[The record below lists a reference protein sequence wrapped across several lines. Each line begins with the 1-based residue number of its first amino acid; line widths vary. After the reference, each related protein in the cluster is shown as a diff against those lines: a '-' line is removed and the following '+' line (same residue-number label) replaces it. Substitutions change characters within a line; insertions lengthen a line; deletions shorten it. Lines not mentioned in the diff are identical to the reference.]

1 MKKYLLLCLTIITI
15 AFLLLRYFSFNENEY
30 KFFKNAV
37 SPTPTNLIGFAL
49 GDDGP
54 FLAVNLLKFKE
65 KAEYEDGR
73 LTTLSGQEAYSIYAN
88 EVQNHLAKVGAKVIL
103 GGEVNRLILGEVEEL
118 WDVVAVAWYP
128 SRKAMI
134 DMATSKD
141 YIESEKHRKAG
152 LAGQL
157 NIEVIESEFN
167 FQ

>member
-1 MKKYLLLCLTIITI
+1 M
-15 AFLLLRYFSFNENEY
+15 
-30 KFFKNAV
+30 
-37 SPTPTNLIGFAL
+37 
-49 GDDGP
+49 GP

>member
-1 MKKYLLLCLTIITI
+1 M
-15 AFLLLRYFSFNENEY
+15 
-30 KFFKNAV
+30 
-37 SPTPTNLIGFAL
+37 
-49 GDDGP
+49 
-54 FLAVNLLKFKE
+54 
-65 KAEYEDGR
+65 
-73 LTTLSGQEAYSIYAN
+73 
-88 EVQNHLAKVGAKVIL
+88 QNHLAKVGAKVIL

-134 DMATSKD
+134 DMATSMD